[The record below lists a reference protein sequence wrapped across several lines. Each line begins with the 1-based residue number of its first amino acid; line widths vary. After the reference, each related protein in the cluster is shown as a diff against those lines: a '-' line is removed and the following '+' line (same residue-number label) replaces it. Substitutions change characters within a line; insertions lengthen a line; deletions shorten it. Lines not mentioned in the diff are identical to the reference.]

1 MGEIERIPV
10 AKVKLIATNS
20 NDEVEILF
28 EYELPLNFKHDC
40 KLSPTFYS
48 LKSKNEQYFGFLFA
62 NANDKGSFVWKMKQL
77 YDKLRK
83 GKRQI

>member
-1 MGEIERIPV
+1 MGEIERIPI
-10 AKVKLIATNS
+10 AKVKLIGTS
-20 NDEVEILF
+20 LNDEVETLF

-62 NANDKGSFVWKMKQL
+62 NANHKDSFVWTMKQL

-83 GKRQI
+83 GRRQI